1 MDRSDT
7 ALPDWTPR
15 YALGWAAL
23 TCIACTLLFAWPA
36 LGGEFLVNPRSDQY
50 IAGYPYRHFAAEA
63 LRAGQGFPQWNPY
76 LQGGLPY
83 VAAMHGDIFYPT
95 FLLRLLLPTDI
106 AMTWGFVLH
115 TMLAGFF
122 TIGFLRAL
130 GMGLLPASVG
140 GVAYM
145 MSGQLASFPS
155 PGHDGKL
162 FVSTL
167 LPLTLWILLLG
178 VRDGKR
184 WAWGALAFVVGL
196 GVLSPHPQ
204 LLQYLLLTSGAFALF
219 VALRPSAVAVPGT
232 VAEGNGIKRHPAARP
247 VAAST
252 GFADQGVDAASAGT
266 SGKPSRNPARRG
278 LPRLGFALGAILVG
292 FAIGAVQFLP
302 VSEYVEWS
310 PRAGGKGYEYAT
322 SFSMPIEETIN
333 MWLPQFS
340 GILDAYW
347 GANQIHFHSEYIGV
361 AVLLLAVAGLFGG
374 AHKHARAHAWFWLGT
389 FIVALLWAWG
399 GETPFYKLVYALVP
413 GSKYF
418 RAPSTILYV
427 VSFAA
432 AILAAF
438 GTERLLA
445 GRLSTKFAIGAGAAG
460 LLTAVLGSTGGF
472 TRIAESVM
480 WNPGVVTLIDQN
492 APAVLAGS
500 WRVAI
505 IAMFVAALAWLR
517 SQDRLPARAVGI
529 ALVVV
534 VAFDLW
540 SVGRNYWQFS
550 PGADRLYASDAAI
563 DYVNAQKQPG
573 RVLALALQG
582 GTAPVP
588 RDPFLGGS
596 ALMSHD
602 IRDVLGYQGN
612 ELGRYR
618 RLIETAGNGLLGN
631 PNVWALT
638 NAQYLY
644 SNLPELPLDG
654 AELLVGP
661 TTNAAGSTVYLHRL
675 PGANKFAW
683 VVPLRV
689 TADDESTLATILDPR
704 FDLKRAALFA
714 PDAQV
719 NAQPADQ
726 ISALPEPVAVTAEV
740 TSYAPGAIDIT
751 LSGTVP
757 EGSALI
763 VSENYYPGW
772 NATVDGQAATIARA
786 DYVLSGV
793 ALPAGAQRVELRFEN
808 AKYSTGRLITLIA
821 LLIAVALTVAGV
833 VLERRSVHV

>member
-15 YALGWAAL
+15 YAWAWAAL
-23 TCIACTLLFAWPA
+23 TCVVCTLLFAWPA
-36 LGGEFLVNPRSDQY
+36 LSGEFLVNPRSDQY

-145 MSGQLASFPS
+145 MSGQIASFPS

-162 FVSTL
+162 FVSAL
-167 LPLTLWILLLG
+167 LPLTLWVLLLG
-178 VRDGKR
+178 IRDGRR
-184 WAWGALAFVVGL
+184 WAWGVLALVVGL

-232 VAEGNGIKRHPAARP
+232 VAEGNGTKRHPGS
-247 VAAST
+247 ASSDSIT
-252 GFADQGVDAASAGT
+252 PASDP
-266 SGKPSRNPARRG
+266 KRRG
-278 LPRLGFALGAILVG
+278 IPRLAYALGAIAIG

-340 GILDAYW
+340 GILDKYW
-347 GANQIHFHSEYIGV
+347 GANQIHFHSEYLGV
-361 AVLLLAVAGLFGG
+361 AVILLAFAGLLGG
-374 AHKHARAHAWFWLGT
+374 VHKHARAHAWFWLGT
-389 FIVALLWAWG
+389 FVVTLLWAWG
-399 GETPFYKLVYALVP
+399 GGTPFYQLVYALVP

-432 AILAAF
+432 AVLAAF

-445 GRLSTKFAIGAGAAG
+445 GRLSMKFVIGAGAAG
-460 LLTAVLGSTGGF
+460 LLTGVIASVGGF

-492 APAVLAGS
+492 APAVLAGA
-500 WRVAI
+500 WRVAV
-505 IAMFVAALAWLR
+505 IALIVAALAWLR
-517 SQDRLPARAVGI
+517 SQGRLPARATGI
-529 ALVVV
+529 VLVSV
-534 VAFDLW
+534 VAIDLW

-550 PGADRLYASDAAI
+550 PGAETLYASDAAI
-563 DYVNAQKQPG
+563 DYVKSQEQPG

-582 GTAPVP
+582 GPQPAS

-596 ALMSHD
+596 ALMSHG

-618 RLIETAGNGLLGN
+618 RLIETAGDGLLGN
-631 PNVWALT
+631 PNFWALT
-638 NAQYLY
+638 NSQYLY
-644 SNLPELPLDG
+644 TNLPELPLDG
-654 AELLVGP
+654 AQLLAGP

-675 PGANKFAW
+675 PGENPYAW

-689 TADDESTLATILDPR
+689 SADDEGTLATVLDPR
-704 FDLKRAALFA
+704 FDLQRAALFA
-714 PDAQV
+714 PDANV
-719 NAQPADQ
+719 NAQSADQ
-726 ISALPEPVAVTAEV
+726 ITTLPEPVDVTATV
-740 TSYAPGAIDIT
+740 TSYEPGAIDIT
-751 LSGTVP
+751 LNGSVP
-757 EGSALI
+757 EGAALV

-772 NATVDGQAATIARA
+772 TATVDGADATIARA

-793 ALPAGAQRVELRFEN
+793 ALPAGAKQVALRFDNGKN
-808 AKYSTGRLITLIA
+808 ATGRLITLIA
-821 LLIAVALTVAGV
+821 LLIAAGLTVAGV
-833 VLERRSVHV
+833 VSERRSVHA

>member
-1 MDRSDT
+1 MDRSDI

-15 YALGWAAL
+15 YALLWAAL
-23 TCIACTLLFAWPA
+23 ICVVCTLLFAWPA
-36 LGGEFLVNPRSDQY
+36 LSGEFLVNPRSDQY

-63 LRAGQGFPQWNPY
+63 LRAGEGFPQWNPY

-95 FLLRLLLPTDI
+95 FLLRLLLPTDV

-130 GMGLLPASVG
+130 GMGLLPAAVG

-162 FVSTL
+162 FVSAL
-167 LPLTLWILLLG
+167 LPLTLWVLLLG
-178 VRDGKR
+178 VRDGRR
-184 WAWGALAFVVGL
+184 WAWGVLAFVVGL

-219 VALRPSAVAVPGT
+219 VAFKPSAVAVPGT
-232 VAEGNGIKRHPAARP
+232 VAEGNGTKRHPSLSSSEP
-247 VAAST
+247 NKLASNAT
-252 GFADQGVDAASAGT
+252 
-266 SGKPSRNPARRG
+266 RRG
-278 LPRLGFALGAILVG
+278 LPRLAYALGAIAIG

-310 PRAGGKGYEYAT
+310 PRAGGKGYDYAT
-322 SFSMPIEETIN
+322 SFSMPIEETVN

-340 GILDAYW
+340 GILDKYW
-347 GANQIHFHSEYIGV
+347 GANQIHFHSEYLGV
-361 AVLLLAVAGLFGG
+361 AVILLAFAGLLGG
-374 AHKHARAHAWFWLGT
+374 VHKHARAHAWFWLGA
-389 FIVALLWAWG
+389 FIVTLFWAWG
-399 GETPFYKLVYALVP
+399 GGTPFYQLVYALVP

-427 VSFAA
+427 VTFAA
-432 AILAAF
+432 AVLAAF

-445 GRLSTKFAIGAGAAG
+445 GRLSMKFVIGAGAAG
-460 LLTAVLGSTGGF
+460 LLTAVIASVGGF
-472 TRIAESVM
+472 TRMAESVM

-492 APAVLAGS
+492 APAVLAGA
-500 WRVAI
+500 WRVAV
-505 IAMFVAALAWLR
+505 IAVIVAALAWLR

-529 ALVVV
+529 ALIAV
-534 VAFDLW
+534 VAIDLW

-550 PGADRLYASDAAI
+550 PGAETLYASDAAI
-563 DYVNAQKQPG
+563 DYVNAQEQPG

-582 GTAPVP
+582 GVEPAS

-596 ALMSHD
+596 ALMSHN

-631 PNVWALT
+631 PNFWALT
-638 NAQYLY
+638 NSQYLY
-644 SNLPELPLDG
+644 TNLPELPLDG
-654 AELLVGP
+654 ARLLAGP
-661 TTNAAGSTVYLHRL
+661 TTNAAGSTVYLHQL
-675 PGANKFAW
+675 PGENPYAW

-689 TADDESTLATILDPR
+689 TADDEGTLATVLDPR
-704 FDLKRAALFA
+704 FDLQRAALFA
-714 PDAQV
+714 PDANV
-719 NAQPADQ
+719 NALPADQ
-726 ISALPEPVAVTAEV
+726 VTTLPEPVAVSAQV
-740 TSYAPGAIDIT
+740 TSYEPGAIDISLT
-751 LSGTVP
+751 GTVP
-757 EGSALI
+757 EGAALI

-772 NATVDGQAATIARA
+772 KATVDGVDATIARA

-793 ALPAGAQRVELRFEN
+793 ALPAGAQSVQLRFEN
-808 AKYSTGRLITLIA
+808 AKNATGRLITLIA
-821 LLIAVALTVAGV
+821 LLIAAGLTVAGI
-833 VLERRSVHV
+833 LSERRSVHA

>member
-15 YALGWAAL
+15 YALAWAAV
-23 TCIACTLLFAWPA
+23 TCIVCTLLFAWPA
-36 LGGEFLVNPRSDQY
+36 LSGEFLVNPRSDQY

-63 LRAGQGFPQWNPY
+63 LRAGEGFPQWNPY

-83 VAAMHGDIFYPT
+83 IAAMHGDIFYPT
-95 FLLRLLLPTDI
+95 FLLRLLLPTDV

-162 FVSTL
+162 FVSAL
-167 LPLTLWILLLG
+167 LPLTLWVLLLG
-178 VRDGKR
+178 VRDGRR

-219 VALRPSAVAVPGT
+219 VAFKPSAVAVPGT
-232 VAEGNGIKRHPAARP
+232 VGEGNGAKRHPAHP
-247 VAAST
+247 TVATSASVA
-252 GFADQGVDAASAGT
+252 GGT
-266 SGKPSRNPARRG
+266 SATSATSATGTKSPARRG
-278 LPRLGFALGAILVG
+278 LPRLAYALGAIAIG

-310 PRAGGKGYEYAT
+310 PRAGGKGYDYAT

-340 GILDAYW
+340 GILDKYW
-347 GANQIHFHSEYIGV
+347 GANQIHFHSEYLGV
-361 AVLLLAVAGLFGG
+361 AVILLAIAGLFGG
-374 AHKHARAHAWFWLGT
+374 VHKHARAHAWFWLGT
-389 FIVALLWAWG
+389 FIVTLLWAWG
-399 GETPFYKLVYALVP
+399 GGTPFYQLVYAIVP

-432 AILAAF
+432 AVLAAF
-438 GTERLLA
+438 GAERLLA
-445 GRLSTKFAIGAGAAG
+445 GRLSKTFAIGAGAAG
-460 LLTAVLGSTGGF
+460 LLTALIASVGGF

-492 APAVLAGS
+492 APAVLAGA
-500 WRVAI
+500 WRVAVIAI
-505 IAMFVAALAWLR
+505 IVAALAWLR
-517 SQDRLPARAVGI
+517 TENRLPARAVGI
-529 ALVVV
+529 VLVAVI
-534 VAFDLW
+534 AIDLW

-550 PGADRLYASDAAI
+550 PGAETLYASDAAI
-563 DYVNAQKQPG
+563 DYVKSQEQPG

-582 GTAPVP
+582 GVEPTS

-596 ALMSHD
+596 ALMSHG
-602 IRDVLGYQGN
+602 IRDVLGYHGN

-631 PNVWALT
+631 PNFWALT
-638 NAQYLY
+638 NSQYLY
-644 SNLPELPLDG
+644 TNLPELPLDG
-654 AELLVGP
+654 AELLAGP

-675 PGANKFAW
+675 PGANPYAW

-689 TADDESTLATILDPR
+689 TADDEATLATVLDPR
-704 FDLKRAALFA
+704 FDLQRAALFA
-714 PDAQV
+714 PDANV

-726 ISALPEPVAVTAEV
+726 ISALPEPVAVTAQV
-740 TSYAPGAIDIT
+740 TSYEPGAIDIT
-751 LSGTVP
+751 LTGAVP
-757 EGSALI
+757 EGAALV

-772 NATVDGQAATIARA
+772 KATVDGSDATIARA

-793 ALPAGAQRVELRFEN
+793 ALPAGAQRVELRFDN
-808 AKYSTGRLITLIA
+808 AKNATGRLITLIA
-821 LLIAVALTVAGV
+821 LLIAAGLTVVGIV
-833 VLERRSVHV
+833 SERRSVHA

>member
-15 YALGWAAL
+15 YAWAWAAL
-23 TCIACTLLFAWPA
+23 TCVVCTLLFAWPA
-36 LGGEFLVNPRSDQY
+36 LSGEFLVNPRSDQY

-63 LRAGQGFPQWNPY
+63 LRAGEGFPQWNPY

-130 GMGLLPASVG
+130 GMGLLPAAVG

-162 FVSTL
+162 FVSAL
-167 LPLTLWILLLG
+167 LPLTLWVLLLG
-178 VRDGKR
+178 VRDGRR

-219 VALRPSAVAVPGT
+219 VALNPSAVAVPGADDKPRVVGGSSTDGQT
-232 VAEGNGIKRHPAARP
+232 VSN
-247 VAAST
+247 
-252 GFADQGVDAASAGT
+252 Q
-266 SGKPSRNPARRG
+266 ARRR
-278 LPRLGFALGAILVG
+278 LPRLGFALGAIAIG
-292 FAIGAVQFLP
+292 FAIGAIQFLP

-310 PRAGGKGYEYAT
+310 PRAGGKGYDYAT
-322 SFSMPIEETIN
+322 SFSMPMEETIN

-340 GILDAYW
+340 GILDKYW
-347 GANQIHFHSEYIGV
+347 GANQIHFHSEYLGV
-361 AVLLLAVAGLFGG
+361 AVILLAIAGLMGG
-374 AHKHARAHAWFWLGT
+374 VHQHARAHAWFWLGT
-389 FIVALLWAWG
+389 FFVTLLWAWG
-399 GETPFYKLVYALVP
+399 GETPFYQLVYAIVP

-427 VSFAA
+427 VTFAA
-432 AILAAF
+432 AVLAAF
-438 GTERLLA
+438 GAERLLA
-445 GRLSTKFAIGAGAAG
+445 GRLSIRFSIGAGAAG
-460 LLTAVLGSTGGF
+460 VLTALVASVGGF
-472 TRIAESVM
+472 TRVAESVM

-492 APAVLAGS
+492 APAVLAGA
-500 WRVAI
+500 WRVAV
-505 IAMFVAALAWLR
+505 IALIVAALAWLR
-517 SQDRLPARAVGI
+517 SQNRLPARAVGI
-529 ALVVV
+529 ALVAVI
-534 VAFDLW
+534 AIDLW

-550 PGADRLYASDAAI
+550 PGAESLYASDAAI
-563 DYVNAQKQPG
+563 DYVNSQDQPG

-582 GTAPVP
+582 GTEPAS

-596 ALMSHD
+596 ALMAHGV
-602 IRDVLGYQGN
+602 RDVLGYQGN

-618 RLIETAGNGLLGN
+618 RLIETAGSGLLGN
-631 PNVWALT
+631 PNFWALT
-638 NAQYLY
+638 NSQYLY
-644 SNLPELPLDG
+644 TNLPELPLEG
-654 AELLVGP
+654 ASLLAGP

-675 PGANKFAW
+675 PGTNPYAW

-689 TADDESTLATILDPR
+689 TADDEGTLATVLDPR
-704 FDLKRAALFA
+704 FDLQRAALFA
-714 PDAQV
+714 PDANV
-719 NAQPADQ
+719 NAQAADQ
-726 ISALPEPVAVTAEV
+726 ITTLPEPLAVTAQV

-751 LSGTVP
+751 LSGAVP
-757 EGSALI
+757 EGAALI

-772 NATVDGQAATIARA
+772 KAMVDGIDATIARA

-793 ALPAGAQRVELRFEN
+793 ALPAGAKRVELRFEN
-808 AKYSTGRLITLIA
+808 AKNATGRLITVIA
-821 LLIAVALTVAGV
+821 LLIAAGLTVAGV
-833 VLERRSVHV
+833 VAERRGVHA